1 MDHKKI
7 AAKLLILRGEKTLK
21 EVSAAIGVSIASVQR
36 YESGKQIPSDDVKI
50 AIANYY
56 GKTVQSIFYD

>member
-1 MDHKKI
+1 MDHKII
-7 AAKLLILRGEKTLK
+7 ADRLLTLRGNKPLK
-21 EVSAAIGVSIASVQR
+21 EISAAIGVSIASVQR

>member
-7 AAKLLILRGEKTLK
+7 ADRLLSLRGDKTLK
-21 EVSAAIGVSIASVQR
+21 EVSSAIGVSISTLCM
-36 YESGKQIPSDDVKI
+36 YETGKRIPSDDVKI

-56 GKTVQSIFYD
+56 GKSVQSIFYD